1 MRTSV
6 NSRQFGVVHAILVLL
21 LGSWSAAHAF
31 GNLILIDSPPAQDY
45 SLSVGPGLT
54 GYQQYPGARGL
65 KVIPVPGVDL
75 YFPNG
80 AFASTDNGVGWNF
93 AKRDDLQFGFRL
105 LPIFGRKGK
114 TSRELGLAEVGAR
127 LGKDAFFTYAPWRFL
142 ILQSDLLAG
151 SGKHR
156 DGAQAEL
163 GATLGAPIGERALVG
178 VTAGATWSNRSY
190 MQSYFGVTPHESAR
204 SGLSIYSP
212 AGGWSD
218 VSLRLSG
225 ELQLDERW
233 HLSGEVIGARLIG
246 DAGASPIVRS
256 RTQSMFSLTL
266 WYRFK

>member
-1 MRTSV
+1 MRTTCPV
-6 NSRQFGVVHAILVLL
+6 GIAHAILVFS
-21 LGSWSAAHAF
+21 LGLSSAAHAF

-54 GYQQYPGARGL
+54 GYQPYPGARGL
-65 KVIPVPGVDL
+65 KVIPVPGLDL

-93 AKRDDLQFGFRL
+93 AKREDLQFGVRL

-114 TSRELGLAEVGAR
+114 TSRELGLADVGAR
-127 LGKDAFFTYAPWRFL
+127 VGKDAFFTYAPWEFL
-142 ILQSDLLAG
+142 ILQSDVLAG

-156 DGAQAEL
+156 NGVQAEL

-178 VTAGATWSNRSY
+178 VTAGATWSNRSH
-190 MQSYFGVTPHESAR
+190 MQSYFGVTPRESAR
-204 SGLSIYSP
+204 SGLPTYSP
-212 AGGWSD
+212 AAGWSD
-218 VSLRLSG
+218 TSLRLSG
-225 ELQLDERW
+225 ELKLDDRW
-233 HLSGEVIGARLIG
+233 RLSGEVIGARLTG

-266 WYRFK
+266 WYRFQ